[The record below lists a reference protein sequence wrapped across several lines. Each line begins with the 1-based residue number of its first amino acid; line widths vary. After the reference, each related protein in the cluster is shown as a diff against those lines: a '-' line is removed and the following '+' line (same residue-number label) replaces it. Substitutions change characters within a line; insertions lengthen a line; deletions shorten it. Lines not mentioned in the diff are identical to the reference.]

1 MLSRL
6 TDFFLRK
13 KQNYRAVFSGP
24 GGEAVLRD
32 LLRECQMDRNPA
44 VAGDA
49 ITTGVNIGR
58 QMIGRF
64 IQNNLHLPD
73 AEIIRR
79 TNLIDKEKVDAIE
92 VEDESSL

>member
-1 MLSRL
+1 MSRL
-6 TDFFLRK
+6 ADFFLRK
-13 KQNYRAVFSGP
+13 KQDYRAVFSGR

-44 VAGDA
+44 VPGDA

-64 IQNNLHLPD
+64 IQNNLHLSD
-73 AEIIRR
+73 GEIIRR
-79 TNLIDKEKVDAIE
+79 ANMIDEEKVNAIE
-92 VEDESSL
+92 DETDPSYL